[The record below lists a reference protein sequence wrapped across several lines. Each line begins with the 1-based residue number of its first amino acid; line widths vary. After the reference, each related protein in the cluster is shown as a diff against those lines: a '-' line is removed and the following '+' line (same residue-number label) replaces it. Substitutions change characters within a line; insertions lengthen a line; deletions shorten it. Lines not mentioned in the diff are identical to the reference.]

1 MAFIAKGG
9 RVWRGRVSRIEPV
22 RVGALG
28 GVWHSVYFYGWRG
41 VEDRFHDVEHFRIRE
56 TIDSNCSKKR
66 RVRYM
71 VCNRCCDMVHV
82 ACVITCGV
90 VSW

>member
-41 VEDRFHDVEHFRIRE
+41 VEDRPHVEHFRIRE
-56 TIDSNCSKKR
+56 TATVRRSDVSATWFVIDA
-66 RVRYM
+66 VVWYM
-71 VCNRCCDMVHV
+71 
-82 ACVITCGV
+82 
-90 VSW
+90 